1 MNIALI
7 VGVSIAASS
16 VVIGLFIL
24 LTYLVIHTRR
34 ARRRRRLGNPM
45 TSFVTDEQQQQ
56 QPPTSTTHLPVTPRT
71 EKPREVDRGLPPP
84 VRRENKLRRPP
95 RARVAA
101 KPDSNNNAF
110 RNQRNKGP
118 FYELGRMRRAAPPPP
133 PLSLPPLVATKET
146 EAESTTSRPRSS
158 RGQGAVRTPGGD
170 RAFSPV
176 PSFISPGEE
185 DDGVG
190 RRRRRQSGDNDAAG
204 QDAGPPSPQ
213 PSSDLGHGRS
223 PRSLDLFSVNAPEP
237 ASSAR
242 PLETLYV
249 PPVVPES
256 PMRSVGFARRA
267 SRGIMVEREEAKS
280 TEVSQTTK
288 LDTPPSSLRASAPR
302 IPDELLA
309 ALESTQPVVVVGL
322 PRRQTTLYD
331 SQTPSKRRI

>member
-1 MNIALI
+1 MSTNCQCDIRMNIALI

-95 RARVAA
+95 RAR
-101 KPDSNNNAF
+101 
-110 RNQRNKGP
+110 RNKGP

-280 TEVSQTTK
+280 TE
-288 LDTPPSSLRASAPR
+288 LFASICPR